1 MGRQRQ
7 QQVVAGLVLIGLG
20 VALFFLNRDVGINTA
35 AIFFLIGG
43 AFLAAYFYRREYG
56 FLIPGCI
63 LLGLGG
69 GTVGGSRNLGLGL
82 GFVAIF
88 VIAFLYER
96 KSHWWPLIPGTVLI
110 LLGLRRMEEVFSW
123 LLRNW
128 PLILVIIG
136 VLILFGALRPAR
148 KSADTEG

>member
-1 MGRQRQ
+1 M
-7 QQVVAGLVLIGLG
+7 
-20 VALFFLNRDVGINTA
+20 
-35 AIFFLIGG
+35 
-43 AFLAAYFYRREYG
+43 
-56 FLIPGCI
+56 
-63 LLGLGG
+63 
-69 GTVGGSRNLGLGL
+69 GGSRNLGLGL

-88 VIAFLYER
+88 LIAFLYER

-110 LLGLRRMEEVFSW
+110 LLGLRRMEEVFGW

-136 VLILFGALRPAR
+136 VLILLGALRPAR